1 MLANSK
7 ILASIK
13 FGQYSSA
20 SMMVS
25 TCSVTAVSAVFGEWW
40 VSMESHKFDLEKD
53 RVPLRL
59 ERPNSQRFCT
69 NCLPLQKSS
78 TTRN

>member
-1 MLANSK
+1 MSRPKRFELLTPKFVVWCSYTANSK

-25 TCSVTAVSAVFGEWW
+25 TRSVTAGSAGFGEWW
-40 VSMESHKFDLEKD
+40 VSMESK
-53 RVPLRL
+53 
-59 ERPNSQRFCT
+59 
-69 NCLPLQKSS
+69 
-78 TTRN
+78 